1 MTARRTLAV
10 AALLLVAAAAFVLP
24 VGRRPLYN
32 QDEVRY
38 AILARDI
45 VEHGN
50 WFLPRVR
57 DEVYLNK
64 PPLFFWT
71 VALISLPAGRVS
83 DVSAPLVSVAAALAG
98 LLGVLA
104 IGRRLWGF
112 ATGFAAAAILATMPF
127 YFFMAHQVLTDMM
140 LTTWLVWALYF
151 YLRAMPPAPT
161 PHAWLGFYLCVAGA
175 LSTKGP
181 VALLA
186 LLAAVITSAAVDGRA
201 GLRALRLPWGL
212 AVVVLSTLPW
222 LVPYVT
228 QTEKSYTQSVLVT
241 DYLAW
246 YFGLHGDSRLSAL
259 GTYLAGFLPWAL
271 VLPMMA
277 HWWWV
282 ARPDRARRRLLTWA
296 AVYVGAVFISAA
308 QRSRYFLPVLP
319 LLALLFAEFFVRA
332 PAAGHRAARRL
343 PALAGVLLAVAV
355 VAGFAVWW
363 APSHMSAKGGD
374 WVYLPAVGIERGAM
388 VSLLLAGAVAGL
400 WVAWRRVGGFAMAIC
415 WTLAVIAVLALEGIG
430 YPGRYAEWYGVKS
443 FAERVRRE
451 RPVEHLVVAYPDANL
466 AFDFYLRRPI
476 HELRRSDQL
485 VAMVAQPADRQAI
498 LLREERWTSLRAG
511 ADPSWRPVASAVV
524 GGRPFVLLRYF
535 E

>member
-1 MTARRTLAV
+1 M
-10 AALLLVAAAAFVLP
+10 AALLVVAAAVFVLP

-45 VEHGN
+45 VEHGR

-71 VALISLPAGRVS
+71 VALISLPSGRVS
-83 DVSAPLVSVAAALAG
+83 DVSAPLVSVAAALMG
-98 LLGVLA
+98 VLGVFA

-112 ATGFAAAAILATMPF
+112 APGLAAAAVLAAMPF

-140 LTTWLVWALYF
+140 LTAWLVWALYF
-151 YLRAMPPAPT
+151 YLRTVPPAPA
-161 PHAWLGFYLCVAGA
+161 PYAWVGFYLCVAGG

-181 VALLA
+181 AALLA
-186 LLAAVITSAAVDGRA
+186 LLAAVITSAVVDGRA

-212 AVVVLSTLPW
+212 ALIALSTLPW
-222 LVPYVT
+222 LVPYLM
-228 QTEKSYTQSVLVT
+228 QTERSYTQSVLVT

-246 YFGLHGDSRLSAL
+246 YFRLHGDSRFTAL
-259 GTYLAGFLPWAL
+259 GAYLAGFLPWAL
-271 VLPMMA
+271 VLPLMA

-282 ARPDRARRRLLTWA
+282 AKPDRNRRRLLTWS
-296 AVYVGAVFISAA
+296 AVYTVAVAISAA

-319 LLALLFAEFFVRA
+319 LLALLFGEFFVRA
-332 PAAGHRAARRL
+332 PEAGDRGVRRL
-343 PALAGVLLAVAV
+343 PLLAGLFLVMAL
-355 VAGFAVWW
+355 VAGVAIMW
-363 APSHMSAKGGD
+363 APPHMSAKGGD
-374 WVYLPAVGIERGAM
+374 LVYLPAAGLERGLMA
-388 VSLLLAGAVAGL
+388 SLLLGGALGSL
-400 WVAWRRVGGFAMAIC
+400 WVAWRRAGGFAMATC
-415 WTLAVIAVLALEGIG
+415 WALAVIALLGLEGVG

-443 FAERVRRE
+443 FAERVRKE

-466 AFDFYLRRPI
+466 AFDFYLRRSI
-476 HELRRSDQL
+476 RELRRPDQL
-485 VAMVAQPADRQAI
+485 RAMVAQSADRHAL
-498 LLREERWTSLRAG
+498 LLREDRWTSLRAE
-511 ADPSWRPVASAVV
+511 ADPSWRPVASAMV
-524 GGRPFVLLRYF
+524 GGRPFVLLRNF